1 MEKSRVELFELV
13 WAKPMTHLAKELG
26 LSDVGLRKICV
37 KFGIQLPL
45 RGHWARLQVGKQDPR
60 PELPF
65 ENNNPQI
72 RLPDEETAATR
83 EQLSLIRKLA
93 KQAEQAIEPVLR
105 EPKQFK
111 DMRCIKTYQ
120 AILERIKDLEK
131 STGQSYQDYKEGRRS
146 FPPKKVYDMAFFSSL
161 EDQIPITATIDNAL
175 RAVAIADVVIE
186 QLAGREI
193 NVELRSVRDSRVCEM
208 RAVKGDQH
216 VEFRFW
222 EPSTKATRSGALT
235 SLERLFTDYS
245 YGGDSIM
252 LPRHILTIEFDGRYS
267 RSVIQDKVSVKLE
280 QQIDHIVKRVDD
292 KLKKKAADHLSHLE
306 WQRDYERKKAIRLH
320 NERVK
325 EDRAQQLE
333 RAISESVDFEKSQ
346 QLKRYL
352 KQLSLAIEKLPEE
365 QKAFG
370 LAWLRMVREQR
381 KGLNPIAE
389 RLESFRVLASDQA
402 ESSEQYWGLDSID
415 EDADPDFDAALEEE
429 RLAFGDVIS

>member
-37 KFGIQLPL
+37 KYGIPLPS
-45 RGHWARLQVGKQDPR
+45 RGYWARLQVGKQDPR

-72 RLPDEETAATR
+72 RLPDEATAATR
-83 EQLSLIRKLA
+83 EQMSLMRKLA
-93 KQAEQAIEPVLR
+93 KQAEQEVQPVLR
-105 EPKQFK
+105 EPQQFK
-111 DMRCIKTYQ
+111 DIRCIRTYQ

-131 STGQSYQDYKEGRRS
+131 RTGQSYEDYKAGRRS
-146 FPPKKVYDMAFFSSL
+146 FPPKKVYDLAFFYSL
-161 EDQIPITATIDNAL
+161 EDQIPITATVDNAL

-186 QLAGREI
+186 RLALRGIE
-193 NVELRSVRDSRVCEM
+193 VELRAVRDSRVCEM
-208 RAVKGDQH
+208 RAVKGEQYL
-216 VEFRFW
+216 EFRFW
-222 EPSTKATRSGALT
+222 EPSTKATRSSALT

-252 LPRHILTIEFDGRYS
+252 LPRHILTIQFGGSYVT
-267 RSVIQDKVSVKLE
+267 SVIQDKVSVKLE
-280 QQIDHIVKRVDD
+280 QQIDRVVEKIELKLVQKAKAHLEYLAWKRDYDRKLAIRQHNKRVADD
-292 KLKKKAADHLSHLE
+292 REQQL
-306 WQRDYERKKAIRLH
+306 
-320 NERVK
+320 
-325 EDRAQQLE
+325 DRA
-333 RAISESVDFEKSQ
+333 IGESVDFEKSL

-352 KQLSLAIEKLPEE
+352 KQLSLAIDRLPEE

-389 RLESFRVLASDQA
+389 RLESFRILASENA
-402 ESSEQYWGLDSID
+402 ESSEEYWGLDYID
-415 EDADPDFDAALEEE
+415 EDADPDFDELLEE
-429 RLAFGDVIS
+429 DVLNCGW

>member
-37 KFGIQLPL
+37 KFGIPLPL

-161 EDQIPITATIDNAL
+161 EDQIPITAT
-175 RAVAIADVVIE
+175 
-186 QLAGREI
+186 
-193 NVELRSVRDSRVCEM
+193 
-208 RAVKGDQH
+208 
-216 VEFRFW
+216 
-222 EPSTKATRSGALT
+222 
-235 SLERLFTDYS
+235 
-245 YGGDSIM
+245 
-252 LPRHILTIEFDGRYS
+252 
-267 RSVIQDKVSVKLE
+267 
-280 QQIDHIVKRVDD
+280 
-292 KLKKKAADHLSHLE
+292 
-306 WQRDYERKKAIRLH
+306 
-320 NERVK
+320 
-325 EDRAQQLE
+325 
-333 RAISESVDFEKSQ
+333 
-346 QLKRYL
+346 
-352 KQLSLAIEKLPEE
+352 
-365 QKAFG
+365 
-370 LAWLRMVREQR
+370 
-381 KGLNPIAE
+381 
-389 RLESFRVLASDQA
+389 
-402 ESSEQYWGLDSID
+402 
-415 EDADPDFDAALEEE
+415 
-429 RLAFGDVIS
+429 